1 MPRAKKPE
9 KGRPLGHKY
18 PPKIDASP
26 EQIAQRFFRRRPDD
40 DDLVMKAYRC
50 AQCKREVAYP
60 ETLFEGGLCAECA
73 EVGSG

>member
-1 MPRAKKPE
+1 MPRKKPE

-18 PPKIDASP
+18 PPKIDATP
-26 EQIAQRFFRRRPDD
+26 EEIAKVFFRRRPDD
-40 DDLVMKAYRC
+40 DLVMQEYRC

-60 ETLFEGGLCAECA
+60 ETLFKGGLCAECA